1 MKIDYFTKTRI
12 MDGGL
17 GQQLLAKGLIAKGSL
32 WSATALINEKYQGI
46 RPAPGYP
53 ACPDHTEKKSLWS
66 LIDVEKNT
74 GIKLTEN
81 FAMTPT
87 ASVSGWY
94 ISHPNSHYFSIGK
107 INEDQVKDYADRKG
121 WNKTEA
127 EKWLSPN
134 LSYK

>member
-1 MKIDYFTKTRI
+1 MSSNFYDTYIRKIKKEIRTNIWGYNTKENLNNK
-12 MDGGL
+12 D
-17 GQQLLAKGLIAKGSL
+17 
-32 WSATALINEKYQGI
+32 LINEKYQGI

-53 ACPDHTEKKSLWS
+53 ACPDHTEKNSLWS

-121 WNKTEA
+121 WNKTDA

>member
-1 MKIDYFTKTRI
+1 MAEAFAELLHQEIRINIWGYKTKENLNNK
-12 MDGGL
+12 D
-17 GQQLLAKGLIAKGSL
+17 
-32 WSATALINEKYQGI
+32 LINEKYQGI

-87 ASVSGWY
+87 AYVSGWY
-94 ISHPNSHYFSIGK
+94 ISHPDSHYFSIGK